1 MVLIKRWMIG
11 CTVIKKKNP
20 TKPRT
25 GLPLVVWSQTYPS
38 ALTNQFWNISVLAVM
53 KTFPKY
59 KEKGRGGLKVEE
71 RNKSKGWWKQAS
83 SGPQLRGQS
92 EGSVAL
98 PTVGTQ
104 LERNVDAETPTIGAL
119 PRTSHPAA
127 LSLFLPK
134 TQQWVGTHR
143 LPPPPSPLNQHPRL
157 PNTTSPYPI
166 SHSFCHSA

>member
-1 MVLIKRWMIG
+1 MIG
-11 CTVIKKKNP
+11 CTVIKKKQKNKAPHRPP
-20 TKPRT
+20 TGCLIT
-25 GLPLVVWSQTYPS
+25 NLSQRFDKSIPKHLRFGCYED
-38 ALTNQFWNISVLAVM
+38 IS
-53 KTFPKY
+53 KIQR
-59 KEKGRGGLKVEE
+59 KGKGGLKVEE

-134 TQQWVGTHR
+134 TQQ
-143 LPPPPSPLNQHPRL
+143 
-157 PNTTSPYPI
+157 
-166 SHSFCHSA
+166 